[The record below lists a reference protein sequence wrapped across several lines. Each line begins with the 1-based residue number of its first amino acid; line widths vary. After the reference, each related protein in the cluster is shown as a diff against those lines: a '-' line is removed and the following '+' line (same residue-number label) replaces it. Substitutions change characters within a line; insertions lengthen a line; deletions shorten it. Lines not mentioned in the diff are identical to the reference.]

1 MMNESLGQMTRKELN
16 HYIQTKR
23 EKMRRAEMM
32 GIENEYRV
40 LERQVLIAEC
50 YLIDLSL
57 IEKGKIY
64 KVISQEDHYFKVEYV
79 KGIFAW
85 GFFVNGD
92 EKETGIPVS
101 LLQLPKK
108 VG

>member
-1 MMNESLGQMTRKELN
+1 MNESLGQMTRKELN

>member
-1 MMNESLGQMTRKELN
+1 MNESLGQMTRKELN

-85 GFFVNGD
+85 GFFVNCD

>member
-1 MMNESLGQMTRKELN
+1 MNESLGQMTRKELN

-32 GIENEYRV
+32 GVENEYRV
-40 LERQVLIAEC
+40 LERQVIIAEC

-64 KVISQEDHYFKVEYV
+64 KVISQENHYFKVEYV

-101 LLQLPKK
+101 MLQLPKK

>member
-32 GIENEYRV
+32 GVENEYRV
-40 LERQVLIAEC
+40 LERQVIIAEC

-64 KVISQEDHYFKVEYV
+64 KVISQENHYFKVEYV

-101 LLQLPKK
+101 MLQLPKK

>member
-1 MMNESLGQMTRKELN
+1 MMSESLGQMTRKELN

>member
-1 MMNESLGQMTRKELN
+1 MDESLSKMTRKELN

-23 EKMRRAEMM
+23 EAMRRAEMM
-32 GIENEYRV
+32 GVENEYRV

-57 IEKGKIY
+57 VEQGKIY
-64 KVISQEDHYFKVEYV
+64 KVISQEDHYFKVEYI

-92 EKETGIPVS
+92 EKESAIPVS
-101 LLQLPKK
+101 MLQLPKQ
-108 VG
+108 VR

>member
-1 MMNESLGQMTRKELN
+1 
-16 HYIQTKR
+16 
-23 EKMRRAEMM
+23 MRRAEMM
-32 GIENEYRV
+32 GVENEYRV
-40 LERQVLIAEC
+40 LERQVIIAEC

-64 KVISQEDHYFKVEYV
+64 KVISQENHYFKVEYV

-101 LLQLPKK
+101 MLQLPKK

>member
-1 MMNESLGQMTRKELN
+1 MDESLSTMTRKELN
-16 HYIQTKR
+16 HYSQTKR
-23 EKMRRAEMM
+23 EAMRRAEMM
-32 GIENEYRV
+32 GVENEYRV

-57 IEKGKIY
+57 IEIGKIY
-64 KVISQEDHYFKVEYV
+64 KIISQEDHYFKVEYI

-92 EKETGIPVS
+92 EKESAIPVS
-101 LLQLPKK
+101 MLQLPKQ
-108 VG
+108 VR

>member
-50 YLIDLSL
+50 YLIYLSL

>member
-1 MMNESLGQMTRKELN
+1 MNESLGQMTRKELN

-32 GIENEYRV
+32 GVENEYRV
-40 LERQVLIAEC
+40 LERQVIIAEC

-101 LLQLPKK
+101 MLQLPKK